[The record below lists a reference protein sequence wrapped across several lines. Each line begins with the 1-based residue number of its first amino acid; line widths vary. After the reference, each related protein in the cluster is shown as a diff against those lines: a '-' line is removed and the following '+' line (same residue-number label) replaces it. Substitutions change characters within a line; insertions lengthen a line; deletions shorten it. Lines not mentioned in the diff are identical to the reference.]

1 VQRAYQPRT
10 AQSSALRNGIMPAMS
25 DWLVV
30 TILGV
35 IEGITE
41 FLPIS
46 STGHLLLV
54 ENAHWLPQQSDLFNI
69 TIQSGAALAVLAVFS
84 ARVRDLFLRLHDP
97 ATRDYLLKLVLA
109 FVITGVGGL
118 ALKKLGFTL
127 PKETAPIAWATLVGG
142 IVILLIEWAL
152 RGRQLR
158 PDVTWLMA
166 VAVGLAQLLAA
177 VFPGTSRSAS
187 TILIAL
193 ALGLSRPA
201 ATEFSFLLAVPT
213 LLAAGGLETYQA
225 LRHPAGPVTEWGLL
239 ALGTLVSA
247 VMAFLVVRWLLRWVQ
262 THSFTPFG
270 WYRIALGL
278 AMLMRVV

>member
-1 VQRAYQPRT
+1 VP
-10 AQSSALRNGIMPAMS
+10 
-25 DWLVV
+25 DWLAVI
-30 TILGV
+30 ILGV

-54 ENAHWLPQQSDLFNI
+54 ENAHWLPQQTDLFNI
-69 TIQSGAALAVLAVFS
+69 TIQSGAAVAVLLVFS
-84 ARVRDLFLRLHDP
+84 TRVRDLLLRLDDP
-97 ATRDYLLKLVLA
+97 VTREYLLKLALA
-109 FVITGVGGL
+109 FVITGIGGL
-118 ALKKLGFTL
+118 VIKKLGFTL

-142 IVILLIEWAL
+142 IVILLIEWAM

-158 PDVTWLMA
+158 SDVTWLMA
-166 VAVGLAQLLAA
+166 VAVGFAQLLAA
-177 VFPGTSRSAS
+177 VFPGTSRAAA

-201 ATEFSFLLAVPT
+201 ATEFSFLVGVPT

-225 LRHPAGPVTEWGLL
+225 LRHPGPAATDWGLL
-239 ALGTLVSA
+239 ILGTLVSA
-247 VMAFLVVRWLLRWVQ
+247 VTAFLVVRWLLRWIQ
-262 THSFTPFG
+262 THSFVVFG

-278 AMLMRVV
+278 AMLTRLV